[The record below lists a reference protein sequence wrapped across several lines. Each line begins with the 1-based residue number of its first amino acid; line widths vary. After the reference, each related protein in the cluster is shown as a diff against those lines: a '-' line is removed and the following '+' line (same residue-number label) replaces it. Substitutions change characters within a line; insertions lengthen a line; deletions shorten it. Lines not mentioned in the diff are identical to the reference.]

1 MEDFATEFEFDLP
14 KGYLD
19 ATGTLHKHG
28 VMRLATAAD
37 EILPLRDP
45 RVVQN
50 PGYLTIILLSRVIT
64 RLGTVPKIDPRV
76 IEAAQDLGANSQQVF
91 RKVIFPLS
99 LPGVLSGV
107 TMVLIPSVSTFVIS
121 RLLGG
126 GKSLLLGDLIE
137 MQFLGSAYNPHLG
150 SAISL
155 VMMVIV
161 LVCMGIMNRFGEGEE
176 EAVLL

>member
-1 MEDFATEFEFDLP
+1 MEDFAPEFELDLP
-14 KGYLD
+14 KGDLD

-76 IEAAQDLGANSQQVF
+76 IERLYSSDLAFLQSMYQRINAVEPIVETCVCPECGHTFQQQVNF
-91 RKVIFPLS
+91 
-99 LPGVLSGV
+99 
-107 TMVLIPSVSTFVIS
+107 T
-121 RLLGG
+121 
-126 GKSLLLGDLIE
+126 
-137 MQFLGSAYNPHLG
+137 SA
-150 SAISL
+150 
-155 VMMVIV
+155 
-161 LVCMGIMNRFGEGEE
+161 E
-176 EAVLL
+176 